1 MKTDPVRD
9 KLILNACISM
19 SAMRY
24 VKEQIADV
32 SDNDKLPRGLREAV
46 QAITESYNYQ
56 VAQLVEWAKKVGDSK
71 RFCAAFT
78 KVFSLSITRAA
89 WRSSTHSLLN

>member
-1 MKTDPVRD
+1 MKTDPMRD

-32 SDNDKLPRGLREAV
+32 SDDAKLPEGLREAV
-46 QAITESYNYQ
+46 QAVVESYNFN
-56 VAQLVEWAKKVGDSK
+56 VAMLVEWAEKVE
-71 RFCAAFT
+71 
-78 KVFSLSITRAA
+78 
-89 WRSSTHSLLN
+89 

>member
-1 MKTDPVRD
+1 MKTDPMRD

-32 SDNDKLPRGLREAV
+32 SDDAKLPEGLLK
-46 QAITESYNYQ
+46 NYQ
-56 VAQLVEWAKKVGDSK
+56 MKPS
-71 RFCAAFT
+71 
-78 KVFSLSITRAA
+78 
-89 WRSSTHSLLN
+89 